1 MEQTK
6 KCRACQTHKDASAFS
21 LKHKGG
27 SRLQSNCRECCVA
40 RKKATSNKHRAI
52 VGRWK
57 MMKGCQS
64 CGFKAEHY
72 CQLDLDHVV
81 QGTKHKSLRHHSYE
95 PSWSMPRIKAEL
107 AKCQVL
113 CKNCH
118 AEKTIESKEHLVA

>member
-1 MEQTK
+1 
-6 KCRACQTHKDASAFS
+6 
-21 LKHKGG
+21 
-27 SRLQSNCRECCVA
+27 
-40 RKKATSNKHRAI
+40 
-52 VGRWK
+52 
-57 MMKGCQS
+57 MKGCQS